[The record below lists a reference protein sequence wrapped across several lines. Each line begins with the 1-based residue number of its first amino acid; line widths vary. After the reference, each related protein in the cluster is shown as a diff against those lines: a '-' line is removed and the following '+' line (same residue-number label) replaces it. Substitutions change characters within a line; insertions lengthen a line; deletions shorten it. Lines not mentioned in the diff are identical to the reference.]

1 MAFEDPK
8 KLFSAK
14 ELVEELEIE
23 ERKRVQGRVSFV
35 LEDSRPQ
42 HKGFNVTK
50 DSIRRRNEE

>member
-23 ERKRVQGRVSFV
+23 ERKRSQKRVSSV
-35 LEDSRPQ
+35 LEDSKAQ
-42 HKGFNVTK
+42 HNGFNVTK